1 MAGLIILVLES
12 DIESIDMRRN
22 ILIIMALCFLAT
34 FSSCKKAP
42 LTVGP
47 IVTQTRELPDFNE
60 LRINDNINISLV
72 RSDTCY
78 IVIKSGKNIIDNIT
92 TNVSSGVLSICNT
105 TTLNWIRPYD
115 YELSATLYFKDIRNL
130 IFSSSGALTT
140 ENNYTGQLTPGNFY
154 RLEVDDG
161 SGDLNLN
168 ISNCKEFRVV
178 YKFGV
183 SRLTIHGENN
193 TNLSIYKKSYGII
206 DAQDYEA
213 QSVDITNNSQ
223 GDCYINAQKTINAE
237 INHCGN
243 IYYKGDPDSIQVTKG
258 PFAKGEL
265 LPLN

>member
-1 MAGLIILVLES
+1 MK
-12 DIESIDMRRN
+12 RN
-22 ILIIMALCFLAT
+22 ILIIITLCFLAT

-47 IVTQTRELPDFNE
+47 IVTQSRELSDFNE
-60 LRINDNINISLV
+60 LRIYDNINLSLV

-78 IVIKSGKNIIDNIT
+78 IVIKTGGNIIDNIT
-92 TNVSSGVLSICNT
+92 TEVNCGVLSIHNT

-115 YELSATLYFKDIRNL
+115 YELTATLYFKDIKNL
-130 IFSSSGALTT
+130 IFSASGTLTA
-140 ENNYTGQLTPGNFY
+140 ENNYTGPLNPGDYYNF
-154 RLEVDDG
+154 EVDDG
-161 SGDLNLN
+161 SGDIDLN
-168 ISNCKEFRVV
+168 INNCNEFRVA

-193 TNLSIYKKSYGII
+193 TNLSIYKKSYGIL
-206 DAQDYEA
+206 DAQNYEA
-213 QSVDITNNSQ
+213 QSVDISNHAQ
-223 GDCYINAQKTINAE
+223 GDCYINASKLINAR

-265 LPLN
+265 LPF